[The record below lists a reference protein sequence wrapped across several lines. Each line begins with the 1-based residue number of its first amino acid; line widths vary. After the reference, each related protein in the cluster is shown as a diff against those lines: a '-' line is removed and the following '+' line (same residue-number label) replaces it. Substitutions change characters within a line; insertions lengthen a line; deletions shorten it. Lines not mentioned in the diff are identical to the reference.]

1 MRQDLLKSKIE
12 KSGKTMIHLANTLGI
27 TREALYNKLSGES
40 EFKISEMNALIK
52 DLRLT
57 KEERD
62 QIFFGH
68 SGD

>member
-1 MRQDLLKSKIE
+1 MRQDLLKEKIDE
-12 KSGKTMIHLANTLGI
+12 SGKTMTHLANILGI
-27 TREALYNKLSGES
+27 TREALYNKLAGES
-40 EFKISEMNALIK
+40 EFKISEMNALIR

-68 SGD
+68 KCD